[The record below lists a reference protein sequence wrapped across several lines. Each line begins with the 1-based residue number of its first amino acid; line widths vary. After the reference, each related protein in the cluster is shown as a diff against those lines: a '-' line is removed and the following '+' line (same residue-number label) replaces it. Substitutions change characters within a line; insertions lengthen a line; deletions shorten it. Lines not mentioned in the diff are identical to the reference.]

1 MLADGGRGEKRE
13 LGGPLRIK
21 AVEGGWMDAARPY
34 ICERGVVEL
43 T

>member
-21 AVEGGWMDAARPY
+21 AVDGGWMDAASPY
-34 ICERGVVEL
+34 I
-43 T
+43 